1 LYYNIIII
9 YLLKTFKEIFIYSI
23 IYIVIMLYQTQDQ
36 EIIELYEIYNELKL
50 FINSIENAK
59 EYLINNNITRQTNSY
74 TILKADKPTYNNFKK
89 VYKILFYDMI
99 DRTGLNKF
107 VKLYQEYTNLYMVNL
122 DDDKLYLRNRNDKI
136 LKLEQYE
143 TLSISN
149 IFKGYIFENLKEIL
163 KKLIKAKISN
173 KEITPFYYN

>member
-1 LYYNIIII
+1 
-9 YLLKTFKEIFIYSI
+9 
-23 IYIVIMLYQTQDQ
+23 MLYQTQDQ

>member
-1 LYYNIIII
+1 MYYNIIII